1 MLTTQKGVFK
11 MERKILGYA
20 VIATSPQKNILG
32 GVIDGT
38 DRLVYCSP
46 DSTSGGCLYWSA
58 FMHTETTVAL
68 AISRYNE
75 AFHGYLANDVN
86 KDSIKLVE
94 VFVDF
99 VEMDDTTIQDAR
111 KDEALKAARQ
121 HLTADQLKI
130 LGIV

>member
-1 MLTTQKGVFK
+1 
-11 MERKILGYA
+11 MERKLLGYA
-20 VIATSPQKNILG
+20 VIATKPQKNISG
-32 GVIDGT
+32 NVIDGT
-38 DRLVYCSP
+38 DGLVCCSP
-46 DSTSGGCLYWSA
+46 DSTSGGYLYWSA
-58 FMHTETTVAL
+58 FMHTESTVAL

-75 AFHGYLANDVN
+75 VSKGHLANDVN

-99 VEMDDTTIQDAR
+99 VEMDEPTIQDAR
-111 KDEALKAARQ
+111 KDAALKAARQ